1 METNET
7 KLNQKVIFQQL
18 LEETFKDFASQKDI
32 DKGNINIGANE
43 HVFSFRNSGRGI
55 AAGKMARGVFPG
67 EEDQQP
73 EGTSS
78 WTYDVSG
85 YFDADVFEAQSF
97 QNNKCSLLKYSKGK
111 LALFSVYPDYTPQG
125 VLFRVVWDNELA
137 PNSIL
142 TVKDVRKAIR
152 KMDSRHLISW
162 KPVVFFNGNKIQ
174 Y

>member
-7 KLNQKVIFQQL
+7 KLTQKLIFQQL
-18 LEETFKDFASQKDI
+18 LEETFKDFASLKET
-32 DKGNINIGANE
+32 DKGNINIGTNE

-78 WTYDVSG
+78 WPYDVSG
-85 YFDADVFEAQSF
+85 YFDADIFEVQSF
-97 QNNKCSLLKYSKGK
+97 RNNECSLLKYAKGK

-125 VLFRVVWDNELA
+125 LLVRVVWGNELA
-137 PNSIL
+137 QASIL

-152 KMDSRHLISW
+152 KMDGRHLISW
-162 KPVVFFNGNKIQ
+162 RPEVFFNGTKVQ